1 MAMVDDFG
9 DITEYDGYW
18 ANYVPSTVQTLTD
31 EEIEERHQ
39 EVLKMA
45 RALKAKWDK
54 EKADGKR

>member
-1 MAMVDDFG
+1 MVDDFG

-18 ANYVPSTVQTLTD
+18 ARDFSKIPEISD
-31 EEIEERHQ
+31 EEAERRHQ
-39 EVLKMA
+39 EILKDA